1 MHAAPDTILHGGPI
15 LTVDKDMSVTGAL
28 AIRDGRVQA
37 TGSAADILALRG
49 PQTELVDLAGR
60 VAAPGFIEPHGH
72 PMLTAFARGEPT
84 VDISAINGYDTFDAV
99 RAVIRRR
106 IARAAPG
113 EFLMFFG
120 LDTALCRDMHEPS
133 MDELDALAPDNPIAV
148 QTANFHSMFLN
159 RAALAHFGIT
169 AQTKDPPGGHIHRL
183 PDGSPSGKLGERAN
197 ALVLVP
203 YAAALGEGRAIK
215 VFQEWLWKFS
225 KAGYTTTSE
234 QGALPYYIPFFD
246 NMVSGGRGPVRVRL
260 YHAMNTDMV
269 VGAPLGH
276 GDDYFSVIGCKLL
289 ADGSPFVGNIWTSRP
304 YLNTDVTL
312 NGMGLKQDHVGQ
324 MNWTAEEIVN
334 LVDRYAAQ
342 GWQVSVHVQGD
353 LTFDVV
359 LDAFEA
365 AIIKHKLTDHRFRLE
380 HCALMQ
386 PRHIERAM
394 ELGVTCSFFLS
405 HLYYWGEVL
414 RDSMFGPDRAAT
426 YMPMGDAW
434 RAGMRT
440 SVHCDPPMT
449 EPDPIRCLSLAATR
463 RTRNGETIGAA
474 QALPVDEALRAITIN
489 AAWQLKMEDRIGSL
503 EPGKLADITL
513 LDANPL
519 TVAPEKLIDIKVL
532 GTWMAGKQVWQA

>member
-1 MHAAPDTILHGGPI
+1 MHATADTILHGGPI
-15 LTVDKDMSVTGAL
+15 LTVDRDMSVAEAL

-37 TGSAADILALRG
+37 VGSAADILALRG
-49 PQTELVDLAGR
+49 PQTEMIDLAGR
-60 VAAPGFIEPHGH
+60 VATPGFIEPHGH
-72 PMLTAFARGEPT
+72 PMLTAFSRGEPT

-99 RAVIRRR
+99 CAVIRRR
-106 IARAAPG
+106 VSRAAPG

-148 QTANFHSMFLN
+148 QTANFHTMFLN

-169 AQTKDPPGGHIHRL
+169 RDSKDPPGGHIHRL
-183 PDGSPSGKLGERAN
+183 ADGSPSGKLEERAN

-203 YAAALGEGRAIK
+203 YAAALGEGRAVK
-215 VFQEWLWKFS
+215 VFEEWLWKFS
-225 KAGYTTTSE
+225 RAGYTTTSE
-234 QGALPYYIPFFD
+234 QGALPYYIPFFE
-246 NMVSGGRGPVRVRL
+246 NMVAGGRGPVRVRL
-260 YHAMNTDMV
+260 YHAMNDEMA

-276 GDDYFSVIGCKLL
+276 GDDYFSVVGCKLI

-304 YLNTDVTL
+304 YLNTEVTL
-312 NGMGLKQDHVGQ
+312 KGMGLQPDHIGHL
-324 MNWTAEEIVN
+324 NWKPEEITD

-365 AIIKHKLTDHRFRLE
+365 AIAKHNLTDHRFRLE
-380 HCALMQ
+380 HCALLQ

-405 HLYYWGEVL
+405 HLYFWGEVL
-414 RDSMFGPDRAAT
+414 RDSMFGPDRAAS

-449 EPDPIRCLSLAATR
+449 EPDPVRCLSLAATR
-463 RTRNGETIGAA
+463 RTRNGEAIGAA
-474 QALPVDEALRAITIN
+474 QAVPVTEALRAITIN

-519 TVAPEKLIDIKVL
+519 TVAPENLIDLKVL
-532 GTWMAGKQVWQA
+532 GTWMAGKPVWQA